1 MTITTK
7 VQLHCDV
14 GLKCTKQI
22 AKTLEGVHAG
32 QVIRDWAVANGWGT
46 WGQRDAC
53 PDCWKA
59 LHGPTEMVETMRTP
73 EPDGERINRHV
84 QVTQRDI
91 DEAELQEAISLRRG
105 LHHD

>member
-1 MTITTK
+1 MTISTR

-22 AKTLEGVHAG
+22 AKTLVGPGAG
-32 QVIRDWAVANGWGT
+32 QLLRDWAVGQGWGT

-59 LHGPTEMVETMRTP
+59 LHSSTEPMDKTLSDGHDPTV
-73 EPDGERINRHV
+73 DGEHINRFV
-84 QVTQRDI
+84 QVAMRD
-91 DEAELQEAISLRRG
+91 AG
-105 LHHD
+105 KT